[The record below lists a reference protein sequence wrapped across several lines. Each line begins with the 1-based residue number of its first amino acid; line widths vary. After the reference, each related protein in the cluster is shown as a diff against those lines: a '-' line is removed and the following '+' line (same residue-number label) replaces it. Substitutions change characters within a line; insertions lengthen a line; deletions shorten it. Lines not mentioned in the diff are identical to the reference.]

1 MTRDITSAMQTAVA
15 LPTIRPVIMVYLDLL
30 SGAVRV
36 NSSPYSVTYAGFPWA
51 GVGAFG
57 GVGVVEETVDFA
69 GPNLDVTLSGL
80 DNTLIGSAFSEYYQ
94 GRTAQVFIALLDE
107 AHSIVADPVEI
118 FTGRIDF
125 MSIETGDTSAISVRL
140 ENELVDWERPRIRRY
155 NNEDQQ
161 SAYPLDVAFE
171 YIEQMVNTEIR
182 WGY

>member
-15 LPTIRPVIMVYLDLL
+15 LPTIRPVVMVYLDLP
-30 SGAVRV
+30 SGAIRV
-36 NSSPYSVTYAGFPWA
+36 NSSPYSITYAGFPWA
-51 GVGAFG
+51 GVGSFG
-57 GVGVVEETVDFA
+57 GISAVEEILDFG
-69 GPNLDVTLSGL
+69 GPNLDLTLSGI
-80 DNTLIGSAFSEYYQ
+80 DNSLVSVVFTDHYQ
-94 GRTAQVFIALLDE
+94 GRTAQVFLGLLTE
-107 AHSIVADPVEI
+107 AHTVITDPVEV
-118 FTGRIDF
+118 FTGRIDY
-125 MSIETGDTSAISVRL
+125 MSVDTGETSTIGVRL